1 MGWRTPSCEFNV
13 QSLQPTYRLLTG
25 IPGKSNAFA
34 IAARLGLQP
43 TIIERAKEQVSTED
57 ARFEDVLAEL
67 ERERRRIEQMK
78 EEAQK
83 CAPPR
88 SPSGT
93 GCAPSATRPRRARI
107 SCSRARAARRT
118 ASSKTR
124 A

>member
-1 MGWRTPSCEFNV
+1 MRTPPASLTSNP
-13 QSLQPTYRLLTG
+13 LQPTYRLLTG

-67 ERERRRIEQMK
+67 ERERRRVEQMK
-78 EEAQK
+78 EEAQRM
-83 CAPPR
+83 R
-88 SPSGT
+88 SAAQSERDKMR
-93 GCAPSATRPRRARI
+93 AERDAAEDRVDKMMESARGQADNI
-107 SCSRARAARRT
+107 LK
-118 ASSKTR
+118 KTP